1 MFRGANAI
9 NLDTKGRLA
18 IPTRYR
24 QSLLDDCNG
33 QLVCTVDNQQSCLLL
48 YPLSEWEEIELK
60 LSRLSSM
67 NPHERRLQRL
77 LLGYAN
83 EGEMDK
89 NGRFLLSAPLR
100 QHADLTKEIMLVG
113 QLNKFEIWNTQTWEQ
128 QIQTD
133 IATEQDAG
141 FDLTERLQDFS
152 L

>member
-1 MFRGANAI
+1 MCRGANAI

-48 YPLSEWEEIELK
+48 YPLPEWEEIELK
-60 LSRLSSM
+60 LIKLSSM
-67 NPHERRLQRL
+67 IPAERRMQRL
-77 LLGYAN
+77 LLGHAA

-89 NGRFLLSAPLR
+89 SGRILIPTPLR
-100 QHADLTKEIMLVG
+100 HHAKLSKEVMLVG
-113 QLNKFEIWNTQTWEQ
+113 QLNKFEIWDAETWAQ
-128 QIQTD
+128 QIEDD
-133 IATEQDAG
+133 IDTERKG
-141 FDLTERLQDFS
+141 EFELTERLQDFS

>member
-9 NLDTKGRLA
+9 NLDTKGRVT

-24 QSLLDDCNG
+24 QQLLDDCQG
-33 QLVCTVDNQQSCLLL
+33 QMVCTIDTQQSCLLL

-60 LSRLSSM
+60 LSKLSSM

-77 LLGYAN
+77 LLGYAM
-83 EGEMDK
+83 EGEMDS

-100 QHADLTKEIMLVG
+100 QHAQLEKQIMLVG
-113 QLNKFEIWNTQTWEQ
+113 QLNKFEIWDAQVWQ
-128 QIQTD
+128 QQVQQD
-133 IATEQDAG
+133 IETETLAN
-141 FDLTERLQDFS
+141 FELTERLQDFS

>member
-9 NLDTKGRLA
+9 NLYTKGRLA

-48 YPLSEWEEIELK
+48 YPLPEWEEIELK
-60 LSRLSSM
+60 LIKLSSM
-67 NPHERRLQRL
+67 IPAERRMQRL
-77 LLGYAN
+77 LLGHAA

-89 NGRFLLSAPLR
+89 SGRILIPTPLR
-100 QHADLTKEIMLVG
+100 HHAKLSKEVMLVG
-113 QLNKFEIWNTQTWEQ
+113 QLNKFEIWDAETWAQ
-128 QIQTD
+128 QIEDD
-133 IATEQDAG
+133 IDTERKG
-141 FDLTERLQDFS
+141 EFELTERLQDFS

>member
-9 NLDTKGRLA
+9 NLDTKGRVT

-24 QSLLDDCNG
+24 QQLLDDCQG
-33 QLVCTVDNQQSCLLL
+33 QMVCTIDTQQSCLLL

-60 LSRLSSM
+60 LSKLSSM

-77 LLGYAN
+77 LLGYAM
-83 EGEMDK
+83 EGEMDG

-100 QHADLTKEIMLVG
+100 QHAQLEKQLMLVG
-113 QLNKFEIWNTQTWEQ
+113 QLNKFEIWDAQVWQ
-128 QIQTD
+128 QQVQQD
-133 IATEQDAG
+133 IETETLAN
-141 FDLTERLQDFS
+141 FELTERLQDFS